1 MLMLC
6 SCMKGFI
13 VLNCASPLFE
23 IRAMLTDN
31 TLGNVIMV
39 FYSFSVDNIMIS
51 C

>member
-31 TLGNVIMV
+31 TLGNV
-39 FYSFSVDNIMIS
+39 SVDNIMIS